1 MKNMRLMSDNPV
13 QMIPVLCLASNSP
26 RRRQLLAQI
35 GVQVSVLSLEIDETP
50 ELNESPQAYVQRL
63 AVAKAQAGW
72 QQQVTQATAPLLPV
86 LGADTSVILHDKILG
101 KPQSAQEAF
110 AMLSAL
116 SGQTHQVMTAV
127 ALVNAQQ
134 QAVATSISAVTF
146 RELAAAE
153 IEAYIASGE
162 PMDKAGSYAIQG
174 IASIFIAQLQGSYSG
189 VMGLP
194 LFETAKLLQQFN
206 IVVL

>member
-1 MKNMRLMSDNPV
+1 MRLLSDKEEQTVP
-13 QMIPVLCLASNSP
+13 MLCLASNSP

-50 ELNESPQAYVQRL
+50 YSNESPQNYVQRL
-63 AVAKAQAGW
+63 ALAKAQAGW
-72 QQQVTQATAPLLPV
+72 QQQLAQQVAPLLPV
-86 LGADTSVILHDKILG
+86 LGADTSVILQDKILG
-101 KPQSAQEAF
+101 KPQSEQDAF
-110 AMLSAL
+110 VMLSAL

-146 RELAAAE
+146 RGLTTAE

-174 IASIFIAQLQGSYSG
+174 IAGIFIAQLQGSYSG

-194 LFETAKLLQQFN
+194 LFETAELLQQFN